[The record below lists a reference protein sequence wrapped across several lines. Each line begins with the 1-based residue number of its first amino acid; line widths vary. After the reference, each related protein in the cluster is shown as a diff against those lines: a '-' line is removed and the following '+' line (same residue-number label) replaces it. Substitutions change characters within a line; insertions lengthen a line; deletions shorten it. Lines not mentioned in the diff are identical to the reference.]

1 LFGIKYLLYQ
11 IAIAAVVCTFLGSCT
26 AEDEHPFSDVP
37 EIELVGLSHDTV
49 VEFVDDL
56 VLSIRYQDGDGNLGF
71 VEPSKYA
78 VFVRDLRLDEFD
90 GFYIGPLAPLD
101 SEIAIQGVLHIEF
114 PNLFVFGNRDHETT
128 AFEIKFVD
136 RAGNESNLVQT
147 GNVVVRRP

>member
-1 LFGIKYLLYQ
+1 LSGIKYLIYQ
-11 IAIAAVVCTFLGSCT
+11 IAIAALVCGILGSCT
-26 AEDEHPFSDVP
+26 TEDEHPFSDVP
-37 EIELVGLSHDTV
+37 EIELVGLSHDTII
-49 VEFVDDL
+49 EFVDDL

-101 SEIAIQGVLHIEF
+101 SDIAIQGVLHIEF
-114 PNLFVFGNRDHETT
+114 PNLFVFGNRDQETT

>member
-1 LFGIKYLLYQ
+1 
-11 IAIAAVVCTFLGSCT
+11 
-26 AEDEHPFSDVP
+26 VP
-37 EIELVGLSHDTV
+37 EIELVGVSHDTV
-49 VEFVDDL
+49 TEFVDKL
-56 VLSIRYQDGDGNLGF
+56 IMSVEYQDGDGNLGF

-101 SEIAIQGVLHIEF
+101 TEIAIQGVLHIEF

-147 GNVVVRRP
+147 GNVVVKRP